1 MYIEIILQKM
11 GTDQRNNDIMNQV
24 LLEQLVKY
32 SEFTSTEYQPL
43 QT

>member
-1 MYIEIILQKM
+1 M

-24 LLEQLVKY
+24 LLEQLAKY